1 MRGKV
6 IEMRKTKFWLF
17 QIVMLVMLS
26 LLFGSPVFA
35 GPPDH
40 AKGKKGAEMSNTA
53 LTNHA
58 SGGNVHAMDVANEN
72 AAFMGVST
80 EGGSGGVVVD
90 PTECPDG
97 TLDIN
102 GDGSECLPLF
112 SF

>member
-1 MRGKV
+1 
-6 IEMRKTKFWLF
+6 MRKTKFWLF

-40 AKGKKGAEMSNTA
+40 AKGGGAETSKTA
-53 LTNHA
+53 HDNH
-58 SGGNVHAMDVANEN
+58 SGGHAQGGLHADNN

-80 EGGSGGVVVD
+80 GGGGGTGDPATCPEG
-90 PTECPDG
+90 TFW
-97 TLDIN
+97 LDIN
-102 GDGSECLPLF
+102 GNDAIDEGECMENLF

>member
-40 AKGKKGAEMSNTA
+40 AKGGGAETSKTA
-53 LTNHA
+53 HDNH
-58 SGGNVHAMDVANEN
+58 SGGHAQGGLHADNN

-80 EGGSGGVVVD
+80 EGGEGEEENNEEDTSDGECTFNVV
-90 PTECPDG
+90 TG
-97 TLDIN
+97 
-102 GDGSECLPLF
+102 LF
-112 SF
+112 ENCGF